1 MKHVLVAEDEEAI
14 AYIFRRFLEDA
25 GYRVSTAA
33 DGIEAL
39 EIFAREAIDALLTD
53 ARMPRM
59 GGAELIAHLRSLR
72 PDLPIVAVSAYPSEI
87 GPGRRGLRVFS
98 KPVDTPTL
106 VAALGDMLDG

>member
-33 DGIEAL
+33 DGVEAL
-39 EIFAREAIDALLTD
+39 AIFGREAIDALVTD

-59 GGAELIAHLRSLR
+59 GGQELIARLRSLR
-72 PDLPIVAVSAYPSEI
+72 PELPIIAVSAYPSEI
-87 GPGRRGLRVFS
+87 GPGLHGLRVFS

-106 VAALGDMLDG
+106 VAALGSMLGG